1 MRACE
6 MTLTY
11 LRGGMLTCSVVWVEF
26 EYFSL
31 KFIKILMQLCKNFL
45 LELSKLWPIPSFS
58 KAVYACTTLFL
69 KSASFALVCDFELC
83 VKMTISRVV
92 SSIFN
97 DFTC

>member
-1 MRACE
+1 
-6 MTLTY
+6 MTLIY
-11 LRGGMLTCSVVWVEF
+11 LRGGWLTCFVVSAEL

-31 KFIKILMQLCKNFL
+31 KFVNVLMQLCKNFL
-45 LELSKLWPIPSFS
+45 LKLQKLRLIPSFS
-58 KAVYACTTLFL
+58 KAVYACATLFL
-69 KSASFALVCDFELC
+69 ESSSFALVCDFELC

>member
-1 MRACE
+1 

-11 LRGGMLTCSVVWVEF
+11 LRGGLLTCSVLWVEF
-26 EYFSL
+26 EYLCL
-31 KFIKILMQLCKNFL
+31 KFIKILMQLCKNYL
-45 LELSKLWPIPSFS
+45 LNSKKLRLIPSFS
-58 KAVYACTTLFL
+58 KAVYACATLFL
-69 KSASFALVCDFELC
+69 ESASFALVCDFELC